1 MCEGKMAQNLIMDY
15 SSIQDLEAG
24 SHYIGLKN
32 EEIASFS
39 NIYKYRKITCNCKL
53 YGKSQCAK

>member
-1 MCEGKMAQNLIMDY
+1 MCEGKKAQNIILDY

-39 NIYKYRKITCNCKL
+39 NISTIDNL
-53 YGKSQCAK
+53 

>member
-1 MCEGKMAQNLIMDY
+1 MCEGKKAQNIILDY

-39 NIYKYRKITCNCKL
+39 NIYIDNL